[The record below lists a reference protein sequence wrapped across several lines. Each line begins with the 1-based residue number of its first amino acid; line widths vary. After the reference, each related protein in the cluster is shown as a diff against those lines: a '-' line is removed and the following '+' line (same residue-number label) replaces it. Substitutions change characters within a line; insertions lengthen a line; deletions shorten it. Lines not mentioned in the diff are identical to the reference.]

1 MNFNVKKKT
10 PKGTSEDKSM
20 LDTAAIP
27 SGAIKAK
34 AHSPAGHPIRTALI
48 VLLCL
53 VGEGRAVLVVDSSV
67 GGNGDPQTRLIN
79 GATLAGAAVSFTT
92 GSTSDWDLNSIGLY
106 LNAGSN
112 ASPQTYS
119 GGTINFNIYQVN
131 GAATTPSNL
140 EWKSSGSATL
150 SAFSANTT
158 PTFSLTGLSTLTAG
172 TTYLLGIDATGTVSK
187 SSFLKLNGN
196 VGSAQPTASSG
207 WQVPTNYSYINSTVF
222 GTDAPSLTSYLTT
235 SSAIGFGFDLNATA
249 SITGTTSSITGNI
262 TDTNVRFN
270 QSTDGTYSGV
280 LSGLSSLKK
289 FGTGTVTLSGANTF
303 TGGTTISAGSLVG
316 TTSSLQG
323 AMTNNAA
330 VTFDQSTAG
339 TYAGVMSGSGSFTKL
354 GAGTVTLT
362 GTNTYSGGTWISGG
376 TLTAGNSSA
385 FGTGALTIGAGTV
398 LDLANYNIG
407 NTVTNNGGTILNAGT
422 LSGGNFSGG
431 TTDLSGANSTVAAV
445 TGTATVN
452 VSGTGTAIT
461 AVSGGTI
468 NVNAAGTG
476 TTITT
481 ISGGTLNVTGADAAI
496 TTVSGGTL
504 NVNAAG
510 TTIQSYNGGNVA
522 VGATRTVTINEG
534 MSSGV
539 LSGAG
544 GLAKAGTGTLILTG
558 TSTYTG
564 ATTVT
569 AGLLTVNGDIS
580 SSALT
585 TVAAG
590 ATLGGSGAVGALI
603 VQNGATIAPG
613 NSPGTLTA
621 SGNVIW
627 QADGNYNWQ
636 LVDALGDAGT
646 GWDTF
651 AITGALDL
659 TALSSANPFN
669 LNLWSLSSAGATTGD
684 AQNFFSGGNYSWT
697 IVTALGGITGFNAG
711 GFDINTAATN
721 GTNGFTNDLR
731 GGAFSLAVVD
741 GNKLNLVYEISAV
754 PEPSSIHLAR
764 LGLCCYAGLLTR
776 RHLKRAA

>member
-48 VLLCL
+48 LLL
-53 VGEGRAVLVVDSSV
+53 GLAGEGRAALVVDSSL
-67 GGNGDPQTRLIN
+67 GQNGNSQTKLIDN
-79 GATLAGAAVSFTT
+79 TSLSGAAISFTT
-92 GSTSDWDLNSIGLY
+92 GSTSDWDLNSIGLF
-106 LNAGSN
+106 LSAGSN
-112 ASPQTYS
+112 GSPQTYS

-131 GAATTPSNL
+131 GNGVATTPSNL

-172 TTYLLGIDATGTVSK
+172 TTYLLGIDATGTVSD
-187 SSFLKLNGN
+187 SSFLKLHSN
-196 VGSAQPTASSG
+196 VGSVRPTRSSG
-207 WQVPTNYSYINSTVF
+207 WQVPKYYSYINSTVF
-222 GTDAPSLTSYLTT
+222 GTNAPSLTSYSTT

-262 TDTNVRFN
+262 ADTNVRFN
-270 QSTDGTYSGV
+270 QSTDGTYSGL
-280 LSGLSSLKK
+280 LSGNSSLKK

-354 GAGTVTLT
+354 GAGTVILT
-362 GTNTYSGGTWISGG
+362 GANTYSGGTSISAGTLVGTTSSLQGAITNNAAVTFDQATAGTYAGVMSGSGSFTKLGAGTVTLSGANTYSGGTWISGG
-376 TLTAGNSSA
+376 TLTAGNVSA

-398 LDLANYNIG
+398 LDLANYSIG

-422 LSGGNFSGG
+422 ISGGDFSGG
-431 TTDLSGANSTVAAV
+431 TTDLSGSNSTVTEV

-452 VSGTGTAIT
+452 VSGTDTTIT
-461 AVSGGTI
+461 TVSGGTL
-468 NVNAAGTG
+468 NVTGVDAA
-476 TTITT
+476 ITT
-481 ISGGTLNVTGADAAI
+481 VSGGTLNVTGADAAI
-496 TTVSGGTL
+496 TTVSGGTI

-522 VGATRTVTINEG
+522 VGATQTVTVNEG

-544 GLAKAGTGTLILTG
+544 GLTKGGAATLTLTG

-564 ATTVT
+564 ATTVA
-569 AGLLTVNGDIS
+569 AGVLVVNGDIS
-580 SSALT
+580 SSAT
-585 TVAAG
+585 T
-590 ATLGGSGAVGALI
+590 
-603 VQNGATIAPG
+603 ATIC
-613 NSPGTLTA
+613 
-621 SGNVIW
+621 
-627 QADGNYNWQ
+627 
-636 LVDALGDAGT
+636 
-646 GWDTF
+646 
-651 AITGALDL
+651 
-659 TALSSANPFN
+659 
-669 LNLWSLSSAGATTGD
+669 
-684 AQNFFSGGNYSWT
+684 
-697 IVTALGGITGFNAG
+697 
-711 GFDINTAATN
+711 
-721 GTNGFTNDLR
+721 
-731 GGAFSLAVVD
+731 
-741 GNKLNLVYEISAV
+741 
-754 PEPSSIHLAR
+754 SSISS
-764 LGLCCYAGLLTR
+764 CCVP
-776 RHLKRAA
+776 